1 MLETTIAELH
11 DLFERSIMA
20 SSIAEPLASLDAD
33 EPPSKILQFL
43 EKHGFDVVGIRQD
56 GLVQAYVHIDEL
68 KGASDTLEAAM
79 PIGPERTVP
88 ASGSLLEAVRKASAD
103 GFVFVTSLGQPTGII
118 TRADLNKPPVR
129 MWLFSLVTLL
139 EMEMLRLIRATYP
152 GEEWRVLLKAQR
164 IKKVEQLFEDRQRRN
179 EYLDLADCL
188 QFCDKKEIICKSPG
202 LWPLF
207 GESRE
212 NARAFLRDCEQLR
225 NEVVHIQELTGSSW
239 TEAIDL
245 AGRIEATLSRL
256 ERERSAN
263 S

>member
-33 EPPSKILQFL
+33 EPPSKVLEFL
-43 EKHGFDVVGIRQD
+43 REHGFDVVGIRQD

-103 GFVFVTSLGQPTGII
+103 KFVFVTSLGQPTGII

-164 IKKVEQLFEDRQRRN
+164 IEKVEQLFKYRKDRN
-179 EYLDLADCL
+179 EHIDLADCL
-188 QFCDKKEIICKSPG
+188 QFCDKREIICGSSA

-207 GESRE
+207 GESK
-212 NARAFLRDCEQLR
+212 AKAAGFLKYCEELR
-225 NEVVHIQELTGSSW
+225 NEVVHIQELTGPSW
-239 TEAIDL
+239 PEAIDL

-256 ERERSAN
+256 EREGSAN